1 MRVIFCMSNQALFT
15 FLTRSNLFVGLTAE
29 EISHLFIHVNYK
41 VMHMRKNEIYTFAGM
56 DHFYAT
62 IVLKGRMQ
70 AYMMNHTGKT
80 VRIAAVEEG
89 DMIAPAL
96 LFSPSHVMPV
106 TVKADND
113 ASILRFAVGYLEEFI
128 NASPL
133 VLHNFIV
140 ILSSIV
146 TRLQTKIYQLTM
158 LPAKERIA
166 HYLVEKA
173 REQDGKVITL
183 DSTRQ
188 ELADYFGIQKFSLNR
203 CLTQLV
209 QKGLIAVEGRKITIL
224 NVAGMKK
231 FY

>member
-1 MRVIFCMSNQALFT
+1 MSNQALFT

>member
-1 MRVIFCMSNQALFT
+1 MSNQTLFT
-15 FLTRSNLFVGLTAE
+15 FLTRSQLFAGLTAE
-29 EISHLFIHVNYK
+29 EISNLFIHVNYK

-70 AYMMNHTGKT
+70 GYMMSHTGKT
-80 VRIAAVEEG
+80 VRVAAMEEG

-106 TVKADND
+106 TVKADDD

-128 NASPL
+128 NTSPK

-146 TRLQTKIYQLTM
+146 MRLQSKLYQLTM

-166 HYLVEKA
+166 HYLIDKA
-173 REQDGKVITL
+173 KEQGGKVIML
-183 DSTRQ
+183 DGTRQ

-209 QKGLIAVEGRKITIL
+209 QEGLIAVEGRKVTIQ
-224 NVAGMKK
+224 NVAGLKK

>member
-1 MRVIFCMSNQALFT
+1 MSNQALFT
-15 FLTRSNLFVGLTAE
+15 FLTRSNLFAGLTAE

-70 AYMMNHTGKT
+70 GYMMNHTGKT

-146 TRLQTKIYQLTM
+146 TQLQTKIYQLTM
-158 LPAKERIA
+158 LPAKERIV

-209 QKGLIAVEGRKITIL
+209 QEGLIAVEGRKITIL